1 MELWNSISDAH
12 AIVAKSSLKLHLLDD
27 MEIPRHRRGD
37 GVEVHEGPCNKF
49 QDNLTHCLISTQT

>member
-1 MELWNSISDAH
+1 MELCGIQTPH

-27 MEIPRHRRGD
+27 MEIPPCRRD
-37 GVEVHEGPCNKF
+37 AIVEVHEGPCNKF